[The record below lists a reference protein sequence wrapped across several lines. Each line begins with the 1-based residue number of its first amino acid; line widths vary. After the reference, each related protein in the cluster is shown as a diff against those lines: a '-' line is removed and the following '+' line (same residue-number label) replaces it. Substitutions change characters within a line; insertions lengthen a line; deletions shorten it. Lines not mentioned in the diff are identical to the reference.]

1 MSGIVVAL
9 TIGFLLGILL
19 MVLLASGQEEEK
31 LLERVEQVETSR
43 NLRTNGPEHQ
53 TESVQQ
59 TEGVGGSVRNVEHRT
74 GNVE

>member
-1 MSGIVVAL
+1 MSGIVIAL

-19 MVLLASGQEEEK
+19 MVLLVSGQEEEK

-43 NLRTNGPEHQ
+43 KLHTNGSEERA
-53 TESVQQ
+53 ESVQQ
-59 TEGVGGSVRNVEHRT
+59 TGGVGGSVGNVEHRT